1 MNHITE
7 QLCWAAGLIVSLLLT
22 PLLPGI
28 INKTKAFF
36 AGRKG
41 PRLLQMYYDI
51 AKLLKRGSIRSTT
64 SGGLVRMAP
73 VLNLAVLLA
82 ALIFIPFANSISP
95 FAFTGDVMLFL
106 YLLGFGRIITVLGA
120 LDTGSAFEGM
130 GASREVQFSAL
141 AEAATLMI
149 CAFLAVLTSSFS
161 LGGMLLNTLNGPWIA
176 GNAALIFAAFAMLIV
191 LLTENCRVP
200 FDDPETHL
208 ELTMIHEAMILDNGG
223 PDLALI
229 HYSAALKLW
238 IFSILLV
245 NMLLPGAIS
254 PAASLLIQPAGVL
267 LVGIVTGIIEST
279 TARYRFLKVPQMLL
293 TALAFAALALSLLP
307 VFGKVVK

>member
-7 QLCWAAGLIVSLLLT
+7 QLCWAAGLIISLLLT

-106 YLLGFGRIITVLGA
+106 YLPDSAGSSRSSVHWIRGRLLKGWA
-120 LDTGSAFEGM
+120 QAG
-130 GASREVQFSAL
+130 R
-141 AEAATLMI
+141 
-149 CAFLAVLTSSFS
+149 SS
-161 LGGMLLNTLNGPWIA
+161 
-176 GNAALIFAAFAMLIV
+176 
-191 LLTENCRVP
+191 
-200 FDDPETHL
+200 
-208 ELTMIHEAMILDNGG
+208 
-223 PDLALI
+223 
-229 HYSAALKLW
+229 
-238 IFSILLV
+238 
-245 NMLLPGAIS
+245 S
-254 PAASLLIQPAGVL
+254 PHWQ
-267 LVGIVTGIIEST
+267 
-279 TARYRFLKVPQMLL
+279 KPQR
-293 TALAFAALALSLLP
+293 
-307 VFGKVVK
+307 